1 MLRIEMLPAAQGDAL
16 WIEYGDPDQPRRILI
31 DGGTKSSWPQGLKA
45 RVEALPVDQRT
56 FELLI
61 VTHIDADHI
70 DGALALL
77 RDDTLGASFG
87 DVWFNG
93 WRHLP
98 DTPLESLG
106 PVEGELLTQTLVT
119 RAIPWND
126 AFEQRAVGV
135 NTEGALPRKEFADDL
150 TLTILAPYAQQ
161 LANLKP
167 VWAKVVRE
175 AGLEPGQ
182 PAEEIPKEP
191 LPEGLERLGPDA
203 LPDVPAL
210 AEVPFHADTAQAN
223 GSTIVVLLEHD
234 GKSALLCGDAFPAVV
249 LLSVQR
255 LLQER
260 GTEKFATD
268 AFKLPHHGSHAN
280 ISKELL
286 EKIDTRRF
294 LLSSNGSHTRHPH
307 PEAVARVLVTTA
319 PEASLL
325 FNYRTH
331 FNEVWD
337 AEELKSDFHY
347 EAVYP
352 AGGVT
357 GLMVELAP

>member
-1 MLRIEMLPAAQGDAL
+1 MLPAAQGDAL
-16 WIEYGDPDQPRRILI
+16 WIEYGDEAHPHRILI

-45 RVEALPVDQRT
+45 RMEALPADQRK

-77 RDDTLGASFG
+77 RDDALGVTFG

-106 PVEGELLTQTLVT
+106 PVEGEQLTQVLAT
-119 RAIPWND
+119 RDIPWND
-126 AFEQRAVGV
+126 AFAGRAVGV
-135 NTEGALPRKEFADDL
+135 NPEGALPRTELADGL
-150 TLTILAPYAQQ
+150 TLTVLSPYAQQ

-167 VWAKVVRE
+167 VWNKVVRE

-182 PAEEIPKEP
+182 PAEETPTESP
-191 LPEGLERLGPDA
+191 PSGLEHLGPDA
-203 LPDVPAL
+203 SPDVPTL
-210 AEVPFHADTAQAN
+210 AAVPFKADTAEAN
-223 GSTIVVLLEHD
+223 GSTIAVLLEHD
-234 GKSALLCGDAFPAVV
+234 GVSAVLCGDAFPGVV
-249 LLSVQR
+249 LTSVHR
-255 LLQER
+255 LLEER
-260 GTEKFATD
+260 GAEQLTTD

-286 EKIDTRRF
+286 EKIDTQRF
-294 LLSSNGSHTRHPH
+294 LFSSNGSHTRHPH
-307 PEAVARVLVTTA
+307 PESVARVLVTTK
-319 PEASLL
+319 PDASLL

-331 FNEVWD
+331 FNEAWD
-337 AEELKSDFHY
+337 TEELKAAFHY
-347 EAVYP
+347 ETVYP
-352 AGGVT
+352 AEGAT
-357 GLMVELAP
+357 GLAVDL

>member
-1 MLRIEMLPAAQGDAL
+1 VLRIEMLPAAQGDAL
-16 WIEYGDPDQPRRILI
+16 WIEYGDEAHPRRILI
-31 DGGTKSSWPQGLKA
+31 DGGTKSSWPLGLKA
-45 RVEALPVDQRT
+45 RMEALPADQRK

-77 RDDTLGASFG
+77 RDDNLGATFA

-106 PVEGELLTQTLVT
+106 PVEGELLTQALGT
-119 RAIPWND
+119 RNIPWND
-126 AFEQRAVGV
+126 AFGGRAVGV
-135 NTEGALPRKEFADDL
+135 NPEGALPRKEFADGL
-150 TLTILAPYAQQ
+150 TLTVLSPYAQQ

-167 VWAKVVRE
+167 VWNKVVRE

-182 PAEEIPKEP
+182 PAAETPTETPP
-191 LPEGLERLGPDA
+191 AGLEHLGPDA
-203 LPDVPAL
+203 LPDVPTLGA
-210 AEVPFHADTAQAN
+210 VPLHADTAEAN
-223 GSTIVVLLEHD
+223 GSTIAVLLEHD
-234 GKSALLCGDAFPAVV
+234 GVSGVLCGDAFPGVV
-249 LLSVQR
+249 LTSVQR
-255 LLQER
+255 LLEER
-260 GTEKFATD
+260 GADKLTTD

-286 EKIDTRRF
+286 ERIDTRRF
-294 LLSSNGSHTRHPH
+294 LFSSNGAHTRHPH
-307 PEAVARVLVTTA
+307 PESVARVLVTTA
-319 PEASLL
+319 PNASLL

-331 FNEVWD
+331 FNEAWD
-337 AEELKSDFHY
+337 AAELKGDFHY

-352 AGGVT
+352 AEGAT
-357 GLMVELAP
+357 GLTVDL